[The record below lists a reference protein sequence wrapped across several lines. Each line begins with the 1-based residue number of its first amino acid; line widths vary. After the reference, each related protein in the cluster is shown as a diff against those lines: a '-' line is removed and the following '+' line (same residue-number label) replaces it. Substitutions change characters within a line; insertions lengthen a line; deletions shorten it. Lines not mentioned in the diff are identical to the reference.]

1 MSEEGR
7 KKLMKKIIDRT
18 FLFIENIC
26 KILLIVQI
34 ISVTIVVVGRQVFG
48 RTPVWGEEL
57 TLFSMV
63 WMSLLGATILL
74 KNDGHIAVTALDVYL
89 PGKVIKA
96 LDLLSYLF
104 LGFYA
109 VIMVIYGIK
118 LVELTGLNMM
128 PALKIKSSWLYAAM
142 PVSAVAMVVILL
154 EKIYLLFK
162 GKDYKI

>member
-1 MSEEGR
+1 
-7 KKLMKKIIDRT
+7 MKKIIDRT
-18 FLFIENIC
+18 FHYIESLC
-26 KILLIVQI
+26 KIMLIVQI
-34 ISVTIVVVGRQVFG
+34 ISVSIVVIGRQVFG
-48 RTPVWGEEL
+48 TTPVWGEEL

-74 KNDGHIAVTALDVYL
+74 KDDGHIAVTALDVYL
-89 PGKVIKA
+89 PKKAIKA
-96 LDLLSYLF
+96 LDLLSYIF

-109 VIMVIYGIK
+109 VIMVIYGLK

-142 PVSAVAMVVILL
+142 PVSAFAMLIILL

-162 GKDYKI
+162 GREYKI

>member
-1 MSEEGR
+1 
-7 KKLMKKIIDRT
+7 MKKIIDRT
-18 FLFIENIC
+18 FLFIENMC
-26 KILLIVQI
+26 KVLLIVQI

-89 PGKVIKA
+89 PKKVIKA

-109 VIMVIYGIK
+109 LAMVIYGIK

-142 PVSAVAMVVILL
+142 PVSAVAMVIILA
-154 EKIYLLFK
+154 EKIYLLIK
-162 GKDYKI
+162 GKEYKF

>member
-1 MSEEGR
+1 
-7 KKLMKKIIDRT
+7 MKKIIDRT
-18 FLFIENIC
+18 FHYIESLC

-34 ISVTIVVVGRQVFG
+34 ISVSIVVIGRQVFG
-48 RTPVWGEEL
+48 TTPVWGEEL

-74 KNDGHIAVTALDVYL
+74 KDDGHIAVTALDVYL
-89 PGKVIKA
+89 PKKAIKA
-96 LDLLSYLF
+96 LDLLSYIF

-109 VIMVIYGIK
+109 VIMVIYGLK

-142 PVSAVAMVVILL
+142 PVSAFAMLIILL

-162 GKDYKI
+162 GREYKI

>member
-1 MSEEGR
+1 
-7 KKLMKKIIDRT
+7 MKKIIDRT
-18 FLFIENIC
+18 FNFIETIC
-26 KILLIVQI
+26 KLLLIVQI
-34 ISVTIVVVGRQVFG
+34 VSVTIVVIGRQVFG

-74 KNDGHIAVTALDVYL
+74 KNDGHIAITALDVYL
-89 PGKVIKA
+89 PKKIIKS

-142 PVSAVAMVVILL
+142 PVSALAMLIILA

>member
-1 MSEEGR
+1 
-7 KKLMKKIIDRT
+7 MKKIIDRT
-18 FLFIENIC
+18 FTAIENLC
-26 KILLIVQI
+26 KILMIVQI
-34 ISVTIVVVGRQVFG
+34 LSVTIVVVGRQVFG

-63 WMSLLGATILL
+63 WASLLGASVLL
-74 KNDGHIAVTALDVYL
+74 KNDGHIAVTVLDNYL
-89 PGKVIKA
+89 SEKAIKA

-109 VIMVIYGIK
+109 VIMVIYGLK

-128 PALKIKSSWLYAAM
+128 PALKIKSSWLYGAM
-142 PVSAVAMVVILL
+142 PVSAVLMVIILL

-162 GKDYKI
+162 GKDYKF

>member
-1 MSEEGR
+1 
-7 KKLMKKIIDRT
+7 MKKIIDRT
-18 FLFIENIC
+18 FLYIENIC

-89 PGKVIKA
+89 PAKVIKA

-109 VIMVIYGIK
+109 VIMVIYGLK

-142 PVSAVAMVVILL
+142 PVSAFAMLVILL
-154 EKIYLLFK
+154 EKIFLLFK
-162 GKDYKI
+162 GKEYKI

>member
-1 MSEEGR
+1 
-7 KKLMKKIIDRT
+7 MKKIIDRT
-18 FLFIENIC
+18 FTAIENLC
-26 KILLIVQI
+26 KILMIVQI
-34 ISVTIVVVGRQVFG
+34 LSVSIVVIGRQVFG

-63 WMSLLGATILL
+63 WASLLGASVLL
-74 KNDGHIAVTALDVYL
+74 KNDGHIAVTVLDTYL
-89 PGKVIKA
+89 PKKAIKA

-109 VIMVIYGIK
+109 VIMVIYGLK

-128 PALKIKSSWLYAAM
+128 PALKIKSSWLYGAM
-142 PVSAVAMVVILL
+142 PVSAVLMVIILL

-162 GKDYKI
+162 GKDYKF

>member
-1 MSEEGR
+1 
-7 KKLMKKIIDRT
+7 MKKIIDRT
-18 FLFIENIC
+18 FHYIESLC

-34 ISVTIVVVGRQVFG
+34 ISVTIVVIGRQVFG

-63 WMSLLGATILL
+63 WASLLGATVLL
-74 KNDGHIAVTALDVYL
+74 KNDGHIAVTALDQYL
-89 PGKVIKA
+89 PDKAIKF

-128 PALKIKSSWLYAAM
+128 PALKIKSSWLYGAM
-142 PVSAVAMVVILL
+142 PVMAVAMLVILS
-154 EKIYLLFK
+154 EKIYLLLK
-162 GKDYKI
+162 GKDYKL